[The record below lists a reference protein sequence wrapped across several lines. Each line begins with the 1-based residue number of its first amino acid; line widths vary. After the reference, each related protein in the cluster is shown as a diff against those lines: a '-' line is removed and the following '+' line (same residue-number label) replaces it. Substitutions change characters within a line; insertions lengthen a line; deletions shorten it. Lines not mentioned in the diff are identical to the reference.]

1 MDAEVKAHQQKML
14 DERRNHLNQM
24 EREKVTQEIELKQEK
39 EEHKKQVE
47 NLRNKIEE
55 TKKTWESEKE
65 QIIERNTPSN

>member
-24 EREKVTQEIELKQEK
+24 ERERVAQEIELKQEK